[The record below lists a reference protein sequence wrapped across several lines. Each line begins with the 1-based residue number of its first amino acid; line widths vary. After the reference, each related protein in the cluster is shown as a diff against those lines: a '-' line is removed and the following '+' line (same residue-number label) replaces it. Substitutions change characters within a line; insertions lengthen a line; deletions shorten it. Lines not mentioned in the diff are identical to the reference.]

1 MRCLG
6 VQTSKDV
13 AFMLSHVLLFFRN
26 FFTII
31 TICNSNFLE
40 GINQRISVV
49 VCSTCTPCTIVS
61 IALRYLTII
70 FHVTACSWLGDSFT
84 KTLIFGNSLYFI
96 IISQSP
102 LTSYSCFCGPLPNTF
117 GLLLSGRHLGSF
129 CTSRVPARGWGLLS
143 AQRVL
148 RGSLLLARVC
158 LLLVCAELQ
167 PDSRQQLRRPR
178 QLLLLQDGQLE
189 LFGEIRDLLTLI
201 GQPGDEFPTRKG
213 DAYLR
218 GGGGEARPSRPGA
231 ALTDPPAAAAAAS
244 ASPAARPG
252 SGPAGRPPPP
262 CPPLPRPLGAAIL
275 AEATAGRQGQA
286 WEEGEGG
293 AKRSALPCPPC
304 SLPNAW
310 RCPPAGCLSAGCREL
325 LSTRGAAFRVLLQF
339 LFLRGV

>member
-1 MRCLG
+1 M
-6 VQTSKDV
+6 
-13 AFMLSHVLLFFRN
+13 
-26 FFTII
+26 
-31 TICNSNFLE
+31 
-40 GINQRISVV
+40 
-49 VCSTCTPCTIVS
+49 
-61 IALRYLTII
+61 
-70 FHVTACSWLGDSFT
+70 TACSWLGDSFT
-84 KTLIFGNSLYFI
+84 KQTLIFGNSLYFI

-218 GGGGEARPSRPGA
+218 GGGGEARPPVPSRRRAHRSASSRRCRLSISRSSPR
-231 ALTDPPAAAAAAS
+231 LRPRRPPAAAMPAAS
-244 ASPAARPG
+244 APPG
-252 SGPAGRPPPP
+252 RRHLGGSHG
-262 CPPLPRPLGAAIL
+262 GAAGPSL
-275 AEATAGRQGQA
+275 GGRRRRGEAFRP
-286 WEEGEGG
+286 
-293 AKRSALPCPPC
+293 ALP
-304 SLPNAW
+304 A
-310 RCPPAGCLSAGCREL
+310 
-325 LSTRGAAFRVLLQF
+325 VLAT
-339 LFLRGV
+339 